1 MNKNHSFENSIYY
14 LKYINKFDGIR
25 IPGVVLTTLL
35 NSFHVWFLKVVVIK
49 VIVDELLN
57 SHDYRNI
64 LLVMAMAI
72 GFHSFKLICDS
83 CWSYYTKRSDQRI
96 IAGFQHM
103 AFSKAADVDLH
114 CYDNSDF
121 YNDYVYSVR
130 DSSSRPLLFINSIAQ
145 LD

>member
-64 LLVMAMAI
+64 LLVI
-72 GFHSFKLICDS
+72 
-83 CWSYYTKRSDQRI
+83 
-96 IAGFQHM
+96 
-103 AFSKAADVDLH
+103 
-114 CYDNSDF
+114 
-121 YNDYVYSVR
+121 
-130 DSSSRPLLFINSIAQ
+130 
-145 LD
+145 